1 MAGCTHSS
9 VKVYLNGKKLPVADF
24 KSYVDLFLGPKQA
37 ADAVPRVFEKVGDRW
52 EVAVA
57 ASEDGFAQ
65 VSFVNS
71 IATSKGGTHVNHV
84 ADQVVDRVLEHL
96 KEKHKGLEKAPNLP
110 LRTTDS
116 SAATDPAAAPTPAPV
131 RPLLPA
137 GAQAEPRQGAP
148 SRLHQLPHRE
158 PRLRLADQ
166 GEHDAEAVRLR
177 LKVPLTAAAPHPA
190 SPPPL
195 TVGHPSPLP
204 PLLTAASRAPHLAT
218 TLCRRRPPI
227 RRGHCRPGAHPGR
240 CQPSDKF
247 FKDALNCGVL
257 ESILSFAQSKQSK
270 DLKKTDGTKKSRL
283 TGIPKLDDANEAGGR
298 NGSKCADHSPLPAE
312 RVGGLAP

>member
-96 KEKHKGLEKAPNLP
+96 KKKHKVQALSLTCFTFNCLCPHSFFCRIIFSIAMNSERSLT
-110 LRTTDS
+110 LR
-116 SAATDPAAAPTPAPV
+116 
-131 RPLLPA
+131 
-137 GAQAEPRQGAP
+137 
-148 SRLHQLPHRE
+148 
-158 PRLRLADQ
+158 
-166 GEHDAEAVRLR
+166 
-177 LKVPLTAAAPHPA
+177 
-190 SPPPL
+190 
-195 TVGHPSPLP
+195 
-204 PLLTAASRAPHLAT
+204 
-218 TLCRRRPPI
+218 
-227 RRGHCRPGAHPGR
+227 
-240 CQPSDKF
+240 
-247 FKDALNCGVL
+247 
-257 ESILSFAQSKQSK
+257 
-270 DLKKTDGTKKSRL
+270 
-283 TGIPKLDDANEAGGR
+283 
-298 NGSKCADHSPLPAE
+298 E
-312 RVGGLAP
+312 RYN